1 MLSKVL
7 RNGSV
12 DLDHVSTKQIFGPLN
27 IFSHL
32 LFYILIVIMF
42 WRGIGKVSFRQ
53 SQGGKVDT
61 YNDED
66 LPDDVLAAD
75 EVPPAFSCLCPL
87 PPLTNYK
94 LMIV

>member
-1 MLSKVL
+1 MLFKVL

-12 DLDHVSTKQIFGPLN
+12 DLDHVSTKQIFGQMN
-27 IFSHL
+27 IFFSS
-32 LFYILIVIMF
+32 FILILIMF

-53 SQGGKVDT
+53 SQGDKVDK

-87 PPLTNYK
+87 PPLTNIK
-94 LMIV
+94 

>member
-1 MLSKVL
+1 M
-7 RNGSV
+7 
-12 DLDHVSTKQIFGPLN
+12 PLN
-27 IFSHL
+27 HHNM
-32 LFYILIVIMF
+32 YD
-42 WRGIGKVSFRQ
+42 
-53 SQGGKVDT
+53 SQHFKMCLKVDA

-94 LMIV
+94 

>member
-1 MLSKVL
+1 M
-7 RNGSV
+7 
-12 DLDHVSTKQIFGPLN
+12 PLN
-27 IFSHL
+27 HHNM
-32 LFYILIVIMF
+32 YD
-42 WRGIGKVSFRQ
+42 
-53 SQGGKVDT
+53 SQHFKMCLKVDA

-75 EVPPAFSCLCPL
+75 EVPPAFSCLSPL

>member
-1 MLSKVL
+1 MVLFKVL

-12 DLDHVSTKQIFGPLN
+12 DLDHVSTKQIFGQMN
-27 IFSHL
+27 IFFSS
-32 LFYILIVIMF
+32 FILILIMF

-53 SQGGKVDT
+53 SQGDKVDK

-87 PPLTNYK
+87 PPLTNIK
-94 LMIV
+94 